1 MGKDDLGD
9 RMKRFERHGFG
20 SEILLPQIPVIARL
34 DGKTFHSFT
43 RGLQKPFDVRL
54 TELMHLT
61 TKHLI
66 DQFHPDLAFTQ
77 SDEITLVWVGDRE
90 LLFNGKVLKMCSSFS
105 ALASAFFCSKLPEQL
120 PEKSH
125 FTPTFDCRV
134 FNLPTLTEAVNCLI
148 WRQMDAVRN
157 SVSGLAQANFSHKQL
172 QNVGVPTMKQM
183 LLEKGIR
190 WEDLPADNRQGSFFR
205 RVVFERKFTE
215 EELQNLPE
223 NHNAHSNPDLLITR
237 SEVRKIDLPLVVE
250 MEDRSAILFPAKE
263 KK

>member
-1 MGKDDLGD
+1 
-9 RMKRFERHGFG
+9 
-20 SEILLPQIPVIARL
+20 
-34 DGKTFHSFT
+34 
-43 RGLQKPFDVRL
+43 
-54 TELMHLT
+54 
-61 TKHLI
+61 
-66 DQFHPDLAFTQ
+66 
-77 SDEITLVWVGDRE
+77 
-90 LLFNGKVLKMCSSFS
+90 
-105 ALASAFFCSKLPEQL
+105 
-120 PEKSH
+120 
-125 FTPTFDCRV
+125 
-134 FNLPTLTEAVNCLI
+134 
-148 WRQMDAVRN
+148 MDAVRN